1 MRTYEFVTVS
11 GDIIPITYI
20 SPCDLVE
27 YLMTY
32 HPGVLVGGLQ
42 TDTDRAHNLE
52 AFWEGFRLQ
61 HGDHEVYQEHSN
73 NLSRV
78 LPLFWHGDEGRGKRR
93 GNTVVVSCQTPFGTS
108 TALNWKKRTV
118 TGDCKCSPPASI
130 KQRFG
135 SGRGS
140 LSQRHREILEMQ
152 TTTMKGNCFLHHWP
166 LFIIPSA
173 VHHAHPS
180 ALIEMLQVMSRDF
193 KRLFYDGFTIRG
205 KTYNASIIGAKG
217 DLKWYSKIAL
227 QRSWENQGRVRD
239 IACCHECMAG
249 SVGLPFEDVTS
260 DVPAWAASRFSV
272 RPWTDAPCV
281 LEIPFCRTAPE
292 KHFKKDIFHLS
303 KVGVYRD
310 VVGSIIHY
318 LVSYDYFGNR
328 GDYDSKLATAHMAF
342 ILYCRTM
349 GRTPAL
355 RSFTRRLFMLPR
367 LDSFPWTNTKGSD
380 TMLILAWLQVQLRGF
395 ELSPLDASH
404 IRNLQIMRQT
414 CKSAINVFRHLNKH
428 NLWHSRNCSMIFY
441 IELQGFL
448 RGYSYLAATFLNEPC
463 NGFAVKPKLH
473 LLRHISLEVQDGLT
487 AGLPYQLSYNS
498 QNCEPNEDF
507 IGKTCRLSRRLD
519 SRKIGERVLG
529 CCMLKAGILY
539 ARFRKTNKI

>member
-1 MRTYEFVTVS
+1 M
-11 GDIIPITYI
+11 
-20 SPCDLVE
+20 
-27 YLMTY
+27 
-32 HPGVLVGGLQ
+32 
-42 TDTDRAHNLE
+42 
-52 AFWEGFRLQ
+52 
-61 HGDHEVYQEHSN
+61 
-73 NLSRV
+73 
-78 LPLFWHGDEGRGKRR
+78 
-93 GNTVVVSCQTPFGTS
+93 
-108 TALNWKKRTV
+108 
-118 TGDCKCSPPASI
+118 
-130 KQRFG
+130 
-135 SGRGS
+135 
-140 LSQRHREILEMQ
+140 
-152 TTTMKGNCFLHHWP
+152 
-166 LFIIPSA
+166 
-173 VHHAHPS
+173 
-180 ALIEMLQVMSRDF
+180 
-193 KRLFYDGFTIRG
+193 
-205 KTYNASIIGAKG
+205 
-217 DLKWYSKIAL
+217 
-227 QRSWENQGRVRD
+227 RD

-292 KHFKKDIFHLS
+292 KHFKKDIFHLC
-303 KVGVYRD
+303 KVGIYRD
-310 VVGSIIHY
+310 VVGSIIHF
-318 LVSYDYFGNR
+318 LVSYNYFGNR
-328 GDYDSKLATAHMAF
+328 GDYDSKLATAHMGF

-367 LDSFPWTNTKGSD
+367 LDSYPWTNTKGSD

-404 IRNLQIMRQT
+404 VRNLQIMRQT

-441 IELQGFL
+441 I
-448 RGYSYLAATFLNEPC
+448 
-463 NGFAVKPKLH
+463 
-473 LLRHISLEVQDGLT
+473 
-487 AGLPYQLSYNS
+487 
-498 QNCEPNEDF
+498 EPNEDF

>member
-1 MRTYEFVTVS
+1 MNTYDFVTGS

-61 HGDHEVYQEHSN
+61 NGDHQVYREHSD

-108 TALNWKKRTV
+108 TALNWKKRTA

-135 SGRGS
+135 SGRQI
-140 LSQRHREILEMQ
+140 LSQRHMEILEMQ
-152 TTTMKGNCFLHHWP
+152 TTTMKGHSFLHHWP
-166 LFIIPSA
+166 LFIIPSS

-180 ALIEMLQVMSRDF
+180 ALIEMLQIMSRDF
-193 KRLFYDGFTIRG
+193 KRLFYDGFTVRG
-205 KTYNASIIGAKG
+205 KTYNVSIIGAKG
-217 DLKWYSKIAL
+217 DLKWFSKIAL

-239 IACCHECMAG
+239 IPCCHECMAG
-249 SVGLPFEDVTS
+249 SAGLPFEDVTS
-260 DVPAWAASRFSV
+260 DVPVWSASRFSI

-281 LEIPFCRTAPE
+281 LEIPYCRTAPE
-292 KHFKKDIFHLS
+292 KHFKKDIFHLC
-303 KVGVYRD
+303 KVGIYRD
-310 VVGSIIHY
+310 VVGSIVHF
-318 LVSYDYFGNR
+318 LVSYNYFGTR
-328 GDYDSKLATAHMAF
+328 GDYDSKLATAHMGF
-342 ILYCRTM
+342 ILYCRTV

-367 LDSFPWTNTKGSD
+367 LDSYPWTNTKGSD

-404 IRNLQIMRQT
+404 IRNLQIMRET
-414 CKSAINVFRHLNKH
+414 CKSAINVFRHLNNH

-441 IELQGFL
+441 TELQSFL
-448 RGYSYLAATFLNEPC
+448 RGYSFLAATFLNEPC
-463 NGFAVKPKLH
+463 NGFAIKPKLH
-473 LLRHISLEVQDGLT
+473 LLRHISLEVQEGLT
-487 AGLPYQLSYNS
+487 AGLPYQLSCNS

-507 IGKTCRLSRRLD
+507 IGRTCRLSRRLD

-539 ARFRKTNKI
+539 ARFRKTKKI